1 MNAKET
7 LGQSVNLSKTHYQLF
22 VPAIVAALIAGL
34 ITLLGGIVSGA
45 QTVEIDA
52 AAGPAAILGS
62 FFAGQSLWVNMVF
75 GALSSIVLLLGHGA
89 TLAIAH
95 QLADGNQPSFRDAI
109 DQIRGRFVALII
121 AAAIVGII
129 VGIGTTL
136 LILPGLIAA
145 YVLMFTFVAV
155 VAGGL
160 EPLPALK
167 RSYTVVTGNF
177 IETGIL
183 FLLLLAIG
191 VVFAIVSSILNLIP
205 AVGGLISLILG
216 GIYAGL
222 SSMILLL
229 GYRSFEA
236 LPTAGGSQP
245 AEDAAGQTGE

>member
-7 LGQSVNLSKTHYQLF
+7 LGQSVSLSKTNYQLF
-22 VPAIVAALIAGL
+22 VPTIVAALIAGL
-34 ITLLGGIVSGA
+34 VTLLGGLISGA
-45 QTVEIDA
+45 QTVEIEA

-62 FFAGQSLWVNMVF
+62 FFTGQSLWVNMVF
-75 GALSSIVLLLGHGA
+75 GALSSVILLLGHGA

-109 DQIRGRFVALII
+109 ERIRSRFVSLII

-145 YVLMFTFVAV
+145 YLLMFTFVAV

-167 RSYTVVTGNF
+167 RSYNVVTDNF
-177 IETGIL
+177 FETAIL

-205 AVGGLISLILG
+205 AVGGLIGLLLG
-216 GIYAGL
+216 GVYAGF
-222 SSMILLL
+222 SSMILLI

-236 LPTAGGSQP
+236 LPTAGGAPSH
-245 AEDAAGQTGE
+245 EDAAGSTGE